1 VNLLH
6 PGTAPRR
13 RPRLPIS
20 VLAAAIAISIGA
32 ATAGAGSASAAH
44 ATPPDDSATD
54 SPVPVGEAQAGLAR
68 ILDAH
73 RPADLQTT
81 TTLDG
86 CPIIE
91 RKAFEGGLHE
101 GGFEDRLPAWGTEI
115 RWDEYE
121 QLNPAMVGVTC
132 LGDSDGNVDDDAI
145 GTLAGVLAV
154 DLVSPVTFPD
164 LAAWGM
170 PSGEFSGSTPV
181 AGGELV
187 SECVAEDPT
196 FGCIAVWHSGGLAIG
211 LMVLDD
217 ASSVDQ
223 SVVDNM
229 LVDILPDVLYSLA
242 QY

>member
-1 VNLLH
+1 MLVA
-6 PGTAPRR
+6 T
-13 RPRLPIS
+13 
-20 VLAAAIAISIGA
+20 LAAATAIAVA

-44 ATPPDDSATD
+44 ATPPDDPAAD
-54 SPVPVGEAQAGLAR
+54 APAPAPVTEAQAGLAR
-68 ILDAH
+68 IVDAN

-86 CPIIE
+86 CPVIE
-91 RKAFEGGLHE
+91 RKAMEGGLHD
-101 GGFEDRLPAWGTEI
+101 GGFDNRLPAWGTEI
-115 RWDEYE
+115 RWNEYE
-121 QLNPAMVGVTC
+121 QLNPAMVGVMC
-132 LGDSDGNVDDDAI
+132 VGDTDGNVDDEAI
-145 GTLAGVLAV
+145 GTLAAVFAV

-170 PSGEFSGSTPV
+170 PSGEFAGSTPA

-187 SECVAEDPT
+187 SECIDEPPT

-217 ASSVDQ
+217 ESSVDR

-229 LVDILPDVLYSLA
+229 IVDLVPDVLVALA
-242 QY
+242 KY

>member
-1 VNLLH
+1 ML
-6 PGTAPRR
+6 
-13 RPRLPIS
+13 IS
-20 VLAAAIAISIGA
+20 VLAATTAIAVGA

-44 ATPPDDSATD
+44 ATPPDDPATGT
-54 SPVPVGEAQAGLAR
+54 PVPVGEAQAGLAR
-68 ILDAH
+68 IVDAH
-73 RPADLQTT
+73 RPTDLQTT
-81 TTLDG
+81 TELEG

-132 LGDSDGNVDDDAI
+132 LGDSDGNVDDEAI

-170 PSGEFSGSTPV
+170 PSGEFSGSSPV

-187 SECVAEDPT
+187 SECVDEPEM
-196 FGCIAVWHSGGLAIG
+196 FGCISVWHSGGLVVG
-211 LMVLDD
+211 LMVLGDD
-217 ASSVDQ
+217 APIEQ
-223 SVVDNM
+223 SVVDDM
-229 LVDILPDVLYSLA
+229 LIGLLPDVLYTLA
-242 QY
+242 EN